1 MTGYVNEIDWINA
14 EAMKYILFNYEPKK
28 YYFEALKYC
37 INIYNSLLLSRGEMN
52 GFYIYN
58 KE

>member
-1 MTGYVNEIDWINA
+1 MKGYIGGIDWINA

-37 INIYNSLLLSRGEMN
+37 INIYNSLLKSRGGMN
-52 GFYIYN
+52 GFYICN
-58 KE
+58 KK